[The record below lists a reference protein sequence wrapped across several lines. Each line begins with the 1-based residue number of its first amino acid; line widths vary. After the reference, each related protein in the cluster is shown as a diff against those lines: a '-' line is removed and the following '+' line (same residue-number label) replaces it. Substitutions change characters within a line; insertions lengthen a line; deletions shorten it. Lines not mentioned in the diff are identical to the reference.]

1 MANIIKLTENNITNY
16 YVVENM
22 PEDIKTSFALKN
34 NFLIRRWI
42 IHNRHK
48 FVLTMFNEALNQH
61 WKIFEFNMFF

>member
-48 FVLTMFNEALNQH
+48 FVL
-61 WKIFEFNMFF
+61 IYFEKVFCYRCKMYDFNMSF